1 VTTPAILPVPPSVPP
16 LISPQAL
23 LRLQSDAP
31 EKILICDCSFD
42 LVDPALGAR
51 RYAEGHLPG
60 AVYVNLDTDLS
71 SAKTGKNGRHPLP
84 AREPF
89 AARMAALGASDAT
102 HIIAYD
108 ASDGQYAARLWW
120 LLRRVG
126 HTAVSVLD
134 GGVNAWQAAG
144 LPLTSE
150 VPTPTPGTFTVRP
163 AAVEMVDY
171 ATLRA
176 SLGQPDLR
184 IVDARAPDRFR
195 GENETMDA
203 IGGHIPG
210 AKNRFFR
217 DNLTASGTF
226 KPAHQLRAEFAAV
239 LGNTPASACV
249 HQCGSGVT
257 ACHNLLAME
266 VAGLTGATLYP
277 GSWSEWSAQPD
288 APIATGALAG

>member
-1 VTTPAILPVPPSVPP
+1 VTMPTAP

-23 LRLQSDAP
+23 QRLHSDAP
-31 EKILICDCSFD
+31 EQILICDCSFD
-42 LVDPALGAR
+42 LVDPTLGAR
-51 RYAEGHLPG
+51 RYAEGHIPG

-84 AREPF
+84 DRAQF
-89 AARMAALGASDAT
+89 AARMAALGASDTT

-108 ASDGQYAARLWW
+108 GSDGQYAARLWW
-120 LLRRVG
+120 LLRWVG

-144 LPLTSE
+144 LPLATD
-150 VPTPTPGTFTVRP
+150 TPSPVSAPAPGTFSVRP
-163 AAVEMVDY
+163 AVVEMVDY

-176 SLGQPDLR
+176 SLGQPDCR

-217 DNLTASGTF
+217 DNLTEVGTF
-226 KPAHQLRAEFAAV
+226 KSADQLRAEFAAV
-239 LGNTPASACV
+239 LGQTPAPACV
-249 HQCGSGVT
+249 NQCGSGVT

-266 VAGLTGATLYP
+266 VAGLTGAKLYP

>member
-1 VTTPAILPVPPSVPP
+1 VTTP
-16 LISPQAL
+16 LISPQDLQRL
-23 LRLQSDAP
+23 LHESP
-31 EKILICDCSFD
+31 ERILICDCSFD
-42 LVDPALGAR
+42 LTDPQAGAR
-51 RYAEGHLPG
+51 RYKEGHLPG

-84 AREPF
+84 TRERF
-89 AARMAALGASDAT
+89 AARMAELGASDASL
-102 HIIAYD
+102 IIAYD

-120 LLRRVG
+120 MLRWVG

-134 GGVNAWQAAG
+134 GGVRAWQAAG
-144 LPLTSE
+144 LPLTADAAA
-150 VPTPTPGTFTVRP
+150 TTPGTFSVRP
-163 AAVEMVDY
+163 AAVAMVDY
-171 ATLRA
+171 AALRA

-195 GENETMDA
+195 GENETLDV

-217 DNLTASGTF
+217 DNLTDAGTF
-226 KPAHQLRAEFAAV
+226 KSADQLRAEFAAI
-239 LGNTPASACV
+239 LGKTPAAACV

-266 VAGLTGATLYP
+266 AAGLTGAKLYP

-288 APIATGALAG
+288 ALIATGALAG